1 MSTILSFIASFS
13 VISVT
18 LGALYMLC
26 PEGTLQKSVKYVFVL
41 LLLCSMIALIT
52 GMKKVSFDFEA
63 PQYRY
68 QPENAQAI
76 GMKLNFER
84 ALKNEGIEFS
94 KITVCT
100 DKSKDGSII
109 ISEVIVYSSET
120 EEKILNTIGNPTE
133 YEVTVINE

>member
-52 GMKKVSFDFEA
+52 GMKKVSFDFHM

-76 GMKLNFER
+76 GIKLNFER

-120 EEKILNTIGNPTE
+120 EEKILNTIGNPKE